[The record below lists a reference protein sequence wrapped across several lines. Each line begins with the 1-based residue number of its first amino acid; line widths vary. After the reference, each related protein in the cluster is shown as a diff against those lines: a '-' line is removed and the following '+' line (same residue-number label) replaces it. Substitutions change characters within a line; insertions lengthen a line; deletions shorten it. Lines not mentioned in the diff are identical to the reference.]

1 MATTITEITECF
13 EYFFSSLYRRVFVKT
28 LRLNKCSERELLPLI
43 RCYLLGWF
51 ADNVSPEV
59 KSKLPGTV
67 SGHGYIDFVIDDV
80 AVEFA
85 VRKPTAARSNVSA
98 TVNSTEVKKLMKH
111 DGKALLV
118 LFDFSDTPYSEEQI
132 ESFRNWPSLGR
143 GNHRKSAFNVVY
155 FFVEKRRPQA
165 LGKITKTSVSLYR
178 ELINEQKTVGLIDGS
193 HNATCRSSAVRKTR
207 SGSNPESGK
216 E

>member
-1 MATTITEITECF
+1 MATTITEITDCF
-13 EYFFSSLYRRVFVKT
+13 EYFFSSLYRREFVKT
-28 LRLNKCSERELLPLI
+28 LRLNECSERELLPLV

-59 KSKLPGTV
+59 KSRLPGTV
-67 SGHGYIDFVIDDV
+67 SGHGFIDFVIDDV

-143 GNHRKSAFNVVY
+143 GITVNQLSTLCISLWKNADLWHWGKSPKTFVSTNKEFNDGKNICCVITG
-155 FFVEKRRPQA
+155 RRCPSDNRCSVLQTRRCFS
-165 LGKITKTSVSLYR
+165 LETK
-178 ELINEQKTVGLIDGS
+178 
-193 HNATCRSSAVRKTR
+193 
-207 SGSNPESGK
+207 
-216 E
+216 

>member
-13 EYFFSSLYRRVFVKT
+13 EYFFSSLYRREFVKT
-28 LRLNKCSERELLPLI
+28 LRLNECSERELLPLV
-43 RCYLLGWF
+43 RCYLLGW
-51 ADNVSPEV
+51 
-59 KSKLPGTV
+59 
-67 SGHGYIDFVIDDV
+67 
-80 AVEFA
+80 FA

-111 DGKALLV
+111 DSKALLV

-155 FFVEKRRPQA
+155 FFEEKLRPLA
-165 LGKITKTSVSLYR
+165 LGKITKNIRIT
-178 ELINEQKTVGLIDGS
+178 
-193 HNATCRSSAVRKTR
+193 
-207 SGSNPESGK
+207 
-216 E
+216 

>member
-13 EYFFSSLYRRVFVKT
+13 EYFFSSLYRREFVKT
-28 LRLNKCSERELLPLI
+28 LRLNECSERELLPLV

-98 TVNSTEVKKLMKH
+98 TVNSTEVKKLMKWFTEFGH
-111 DGKALLV
+111 LNRGDML
-118 LFDFSDTPYSEEQI
+118 TSEQ
-132 ESFRNWPSLGR
+132 
-143 GNHRKSAFNVVY
+143 HRCHN
-155 FFVEKRRPQA
+155 EKKKFQRR
-165 LGKITKTSVSLYR
+165 V
-178 ELINEQKTVGLIDGS
+178 
-193 HNATCRSSAVRKTR
+193 
-207 SGSNPESGK
+207 
-216 E
+216 

>member
-13 EYFFSSLYRRVFVKT
+13 EYFFSSLYRREFVKT
-28 LRLNKCSERELLPLI
+28 LRLNECSERELLPLV

-98 TVNSTEVKKLMKH
+98 TVNST
-111 DGKALLV
+111 
-118 LFDFSDTPYSEEQI
+118 
-132 ESFRNWPSLGR
+132 
-143 GNHRKSAFNVVY
+143 
-155 FFVEKRRPQA
+155 
-165 LGKITKTSVSLYR
+165 
-178 ELINEQKTVGLIDGS
+178 
-193 HNATCRSSAVRKTR
+193 
-207 SGSNPESGK
+207 
-216 E
+216 